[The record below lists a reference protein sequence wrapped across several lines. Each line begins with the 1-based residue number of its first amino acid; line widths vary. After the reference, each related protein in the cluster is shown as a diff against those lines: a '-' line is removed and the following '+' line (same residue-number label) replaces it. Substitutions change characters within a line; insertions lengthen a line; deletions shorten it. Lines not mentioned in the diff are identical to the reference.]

1 MIDFTH
7 SVLTFHDDAIELS
20 GETGTKLK
28 SEIIGKY
35 YPLWWYIT
43 SGGNRLDYSKSTAII
58 EMNAGTGEDYIKD
71 TDITILGSS
80 GHALKLKA
88 ESPNTSQLKVIAI
101 ESDSSCFNHLKN
113 VVARRWP
120 DLEYSTQVNAASKD
134 AYLLNIK
141 TNIPDIIEQIDLGN
155 SLFFFDPLLYSPWS
169 EIEEI
174 ANKRIKKYY
183 QTGTEFIIF
192 LFTSD
197 WFQGRGDLSPL
208 PAGDNEENW
217 STQEKNSVAKMDDL
231 FGHTGWRSDLLVS
244 KPIDEKMEI
253 LIRLYRERLHKW
265 FRYVLPLPF
274 QPKSSQIYHLF
285 MCSNYEVGVRI
296 TKDFYSRYTHN
307 PKYSPDNDSAYLKF
321 IKIHPD
327 LQMKGNRKSHQWKT
341 LWKII
346 REHEEGLCDILC
358 LDLIKELDDF
368 GSIKHSLEWLE
379 SYGYIKKID
388 DLTDAWK
395 EKPDL
400 YQLDWNFLKKQ
411 VDIDPPMSLHPLSDM
426 TLPPPPP
433 TEESNEKKSSGLD
446 RYF

>member
-1 MIDFTH
+1 M
-7 SVLTFHDDAIELS
+7 LTFHGDAIELS

-35 YPLWWYIT
+35 YPLWWHIT
-43 SGGNRLDYSKSTAII
+43 SGGNRLEYSKPTAII

-71 TDITILGSS
+71 TDTTILGSS

-88 ESPNTSQLKVIAI
+88 ESPNASQLKVILI
-101 ESDSSCFNHLKN
+101 ESDSSCFSHLKN

-120 DLEYSTQVNAASKD
+120 ILEYSIQVNANSKD
-134 AYLLNIK
+134 TYLLNIK

-183 QTGTEFIIF
+183 HTGTEFIIF

-197 WFQGRGDLSPL
+197 WFQGRGDLVSL
-208 PAGDNEENW
+208 PIDLIEENW
-217 STQEKNSVAKMDDL
+217 SPQEKSSVSKMDDL
-231 FGHTGWRSDLLVS
+231 FGHTKWRSDLLIS
-244 KPIDEKMEI
+244 KSNDERMET

-296 TKDFYSRYTHN
+296 TKDFYSRYTNN

-321 IKIHPD
+321 VKIHSE
-327 LQMKGNRKSHQWKT
+327 LKMTGNKKSHQWKT

-346 REHEEGLCDILC
+346 REHEEGICDKLC
-358 LDLIKELDDF
+358 LDLIKDSDNFE
-368 GSIKHSLEWLE
+368 SVRHSLEWLE

-388 DLTDAWK
+388 DLTDAWE

-400 YQLDWNFLKKQ
+400 YQLDWSFLKKQ
-411 VDIDPPMSLHPLSDM
+411 LGIDLPMSLHPLSDM
-426 TLPPPPP
+426 TLTPPIPA
-433 TEESNEKKSSGLD
+433 EKNDEKKPSGLD
-446 RYF
+446 RFF